1 MVLFYFG
8 FTPHMIV
15 IGNLFVTKS
24 SMVQVN
30 LGNGGM
36 DSHTFLWDW
45 ENINNNL
52 DYVRTFNNLPI
63 IL

>member
-1 MVLFYFG
+1 
-8 FTPHMIV
+8 
-15 IGNLFVTKS
+15 
-24 SMVQVN
+24 MVQVN
-30 LGNGGM
+30 LGNGNGGM